1 MGQRKTGR
9 PFKLIGVMFFAF
21 GAAQL
26 AVAQSNNLPDDK
38 EMLQELLSEV
48 RMLRQAMQTLQR
60 MSLDTYR
67 SQAMVDQIRIEREDV
82 RRLTTALNET
92 RDMITKNTAA
102 IHQDTD
108 EQKLLESQIQSEV
121 DS

>member
-38 EMLQELLSEV
+38 EMLQESEE